1 MIFKRLKK
9 KLTKTPKEK
18 MQFSKKIAL
27 LIVVFSGSIVAFM
40 VCLNFLLLWFGK
52 ESMSQ
57 ETIAAI
63 TTYGGITATAGT
75 VVYGALTGWRDTV
88 AIAHNKLDLPGP
100 YGDIP
105 ASNTDD
111 KDNPFE
117 DGVV

>member
-1 MIFKRLKK
+1 MILRRKK
-9 KLTKTPKEK
+9 KALKPPKQK
-18 MQFSKKIAL
+18 MQFSKKIAR
-27 LIVVFSGSIVAFM
+27 LIVIFSGSIVAFI
-40 VCLNFLLLWFGK
+40 VCLNFLLLWFAK

-63 TTYGGITATAGT
+63 TTYGGITATAVT

-88 AIAHNKLDLPGP
+88 AISHDKLDFPGP

-105 ASNTDD
+105 TSNNDD
-111 KDNPFE
+111 EDNTFE